1 MNVDHVNSV
10 SRFSPFLFLSL
21 VLLTYNM
28 IFTLIGVV
36 QNREGSGLNATIYY
50 GSLAVFFL
58 IGIISVIFKHYFLY
72 RSQKRMHHRRCELA
86 KSGVYDLTFVAMGM
100 LYLAGDNLPIFI
112 CSEIKNTNA
121 KEECRGQSSII
132 LGFTLLLHTLL
143 YVFGVLKLKPTEMPT
158 FPVTGR
164 IRKAY
169 QSVLQLAALTI
180 FLDQTFSTVERLV
193 THLDIEGDET
203 PNFGTATNCS
213 SIINAEVGGFF
224 AGLCVIMLFVVLGL
238 VVKNWKDY
246 YSCYNDW
253 LTRKKKIGQCCC
265 HLWENVFVFIF
276 HLINYAG

>member
-1 MNVDHVNSV
+1 MNVNHVNSV
-10 SRFSPFLFLSL
+10 SRFSPFLFFSL

-36 QNREGSGLNATIYY
+36 HNREGSGLNAAIYY

-72 RSQKRMHHRRCELA
+72 RSQKRMHHRCCESV
-86 KSGVYDLTFVAMGM
+86 KSGVYDVTFVVMGM
-100 LYLAGDNLPIFI
+100 LYLVGDNLPIFI
-112 CSEIKNTNA
+112 CSGIENTNA

-132 LGFTLLLHTLL
+132 LGFTLLLHLVL
-143 YVFGVLKLKPTEMPT
+143 YIFGVLKLKPTEMPT

-169 QSVLQLAALTI
+169 QSVLQLAALAI

-213 SIINAEVGGFF
+213 SVINAEVEGFF
-224 AGLCVIMLFVVLGL
+224 AGLCVIMLFL
-238 VVKNWKDY
+238 Y
-246 YSCYNDW
+246 
-253 LTRKKKIGQCCC
+253 
-265 HLWENVFVFIF
+265 
-276 HLINYAG
+276 